1 MKIIELNDE
10 IFKRL
15 ESKAIG
21 FDTPEMVIKRLLD
34 EVDGQPQNRPEII
47 FEPSDEV
54 LFKKKLIE
62 KQKAKI
68 VLYKTDGS
76 NEVINWNA
84 KKFNENSNLRANLWS
99 GYLRDWKEKNI
110 IKAQLSIIL

>member
-1 MKIIELNDE
+1 MKTIELNDE
-10 IFKRL
+10 LFKRL
-15 ESKAIG
+15 ESKAVG

-34 EVDGQPQNRPEII
+34 EVDGHPQSRPEII
-47 FEPSDEV
+47 FEPSNEDE
-54 LFKKKLIE
+54 FKKKLIE

-76 NEVINWNA
+76 KEVINWNA
-84 KKFNENSNLRANLWS
+84 KKFNETSNLRANLWS

-110 IKAQLSIIL
+110 LKAELFIS